1 MSSTRPDIPEPCP
14 CATRDSGTCAT
25 SAPPAAQVLSIPA
38 SLSGVTP
45 YAGFFKALGHPV
57 RLLLVRLLLD
67 GERCV
72 CELRADSN
80 RDMSTISSHL
90 NILRNAGIVRSEQR
104 GKNIYYSLACPC
116 LIPMLA
122 CLSRSP
128 LPHP

>member
-1 MSSTRPDIPEPCP
+1 MNSPSPDTPDTPSCH
-14 CATRDSGTCAT
+14 CGTQ
-25 SAPPAAQVLSIPA
+25 PADAVAAIPA
-38 SLSGVTP
+38 TLSGVTP